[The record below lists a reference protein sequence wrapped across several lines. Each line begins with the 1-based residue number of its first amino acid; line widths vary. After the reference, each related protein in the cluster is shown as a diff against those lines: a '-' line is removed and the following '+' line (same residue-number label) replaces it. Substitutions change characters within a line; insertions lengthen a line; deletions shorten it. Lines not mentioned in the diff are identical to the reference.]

1 MSKYQYLSWNR
12 IPKLENQT
20 VKILDTPQLPK
31 DVNFPIL
38 TQGNA
43 RSYGDVCLNHQGTLL
58 STRYLDKFIAFDP
71 AIGVLKAQSG
81 VLLHDILALVIP
93 QGWFLS
99 VTPGTSLVSLGGAV
113 ANDVH
118 GKNHH
123 VVGSFGHFVKSL
135 VLYRSS
141 GEVLQCSAQ
150 ENSQLFYATIGGL
163 GLTGLIAEVEIQLKR
178 IHNPLMW
185 CENRAFNNLDEYW
198 QLNDEM
204 QPIWPCSASWVDC
217 VSKGQK
223 LGRGV
228 MFLGQHAS
236 AHAQPFVA
244 NKKQLSVPID
254 LPFSLVNTLSLHAF
268 NELYFNKN
276 KKNKVFF
283 SDYRPFFYPL
293 DSILHWNR
301 IYGKKGFYQYQCVLP
316 PETERDGVKALLDE
330 IQKSGQGSFLAV
342 LKSFGAIPS
351 LGMLSFPR
359 LGTTLALDFPNKG
372 QGTLK
377 LFERLDSIVR
387 EAKGAL
393 YPAKDA
399 RMPADMFELSYPKLS
414 EFSQYIDPQF
424 SSYFWERMQK

>member
-1 MSKYQYLSWNR
+1 MAKYQYLSWNR
-12 IPKLENQT
+12 IPKLDNQF
-20 VKILDTPQLPK
+20 VKILDMAKIPNK
-31 DVNFPIL
+31 IVSPIL
-38 TQGNA
+38 VQGNG
-43 RSYGDVCLNHQGTLL
+43 RSYGDVCLNDQGTLL
-58 STRYLDKFIAFDP
+58 STRNLDKFITFNP
-71 AIGVLKAQSG
+71 EKGILKAQSG
-81 VLLHDILALVIP
+81 VLLRDILALVIP

-99 VTPGTSLVSLGGAV
+99 VTPGTSLASLGGAV

-123 VVGSFGHFVKSL
+123 IAGSFGHFVKSL
-135 VLYRSS
+135 SLYRST
-141 GEVLQCSAQ
+141 GEVLTCSAT
-150 ENSQLFYATIGGL
+150 ENSALFYATIGGL
-163 GLTGLIAEVEIQLKR
+163 GLTGFIAEVEIQLQR

-185 CENRAFNNLDEYW
+185 CENRAFDNLEEYW
-198 QLNDEM
+198 QLNAEM

-217 VSKGQK
+217 VSKGKK
-223 LGRGV
+223 LGRGI

-236 AHAQPFVA
+236 AHAQPLIPK
-244 NKKQLSVPID
+244 KKQLSIPYDI
-254 LPFSLVNTLSLHAF
+254 PFSLVNTISLHAF
-268 NELYFNKN
+268 NELYFHKN

-301 IYGKKGFYQYQCVLP
+301 IYGSRGFYQYQCVLP
-316 PETERDGVKALLDE
+316 PETEKDGVKALLDE

-342 LKSFGAIPS
+342 LKSFGSIPS

-359 LGTTLALDFPNKG
+359 LGTTLALDFPDKG
-372 QGTLK
+372 TMTLK

-399 RMPADMFELSYPKLS
+399 RMSAEMFELSYPKLS
-414 EFSQYIDPQF
+414 DFCQYIDPEF
-424 SSYFWERMQK
+424 SSHFWERMQK